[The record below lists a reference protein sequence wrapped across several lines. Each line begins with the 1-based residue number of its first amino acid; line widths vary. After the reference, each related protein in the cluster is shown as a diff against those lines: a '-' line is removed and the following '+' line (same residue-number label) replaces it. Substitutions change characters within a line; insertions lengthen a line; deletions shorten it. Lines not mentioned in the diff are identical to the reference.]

1 VLCGLDL
8 ENNMN
13 NRLIA
18 LLAALGMI
26 GSLGIDTYL
35 PAFGTLAAHFDV
47 QPLLLQQSLSGYL
60 VGMAV
65 MMLFYGTLS
74 DCFGRR
80 TIVLWSLAIFTVGS
94 FGAASSQDITQLLA
108 WRTLQGLAA
117 GAGSVVGRA
126 IIQDRCHGANAVRAL
141 SQVIM
146 AFALAPAVAPLIGG
160 WLLEIGGWRLIFVFL
175 GVFAAVLWVSCWL
188 GLDESLPVHHRH
200 PFSLRPLLRNYLR
213 VLSDRR
219 FVLSTVSGG
228 LGFTVFSLY
237 IGAAAPFVM
246 ETLKRGTDG
255 FGWLFV
261 PLVAGMMTG
270 SWTGA
275 RLAKRVDGH
284 CVIVAGYLI
293 LLLGTVGATLYPS
306 FTEIRLPWAVIPL
319 GVSTFGLAL
328 INPGL
333 ALTAMQRF
341 PHSRGLAS
349 SLNAFINTLFFA
361 VSAGIVAPLLAP
373 NAQWLGLATM
383 TCGLLS
389 VLCWVASRP
398 ALDSPPQFE
407 KS

>member
-1 VLCGLDL
+1 
-8 ENNMN
+8 MN

-35 PAFGTLAAHFDV
+35 PAFGALATHFNV
-47 QPLLLQQSLSGYL
+47 KPLLLQQSLSGYL

-80 TIVLWSLAIFTVGS
+80 AVVLWSLAIFTVS
-94 FGAASSQDITQLLA
+94 CLGAASSQDITQLLI
-108 WRTLQGLAA
+108 WRAIQGLAA

-126 IIQDRCHGANAVRAL
+126 IIQDRCQGADALRAM

-160 WLLEIGGWRLIFVFL
+160 WLLEVSGWRLIFLFL
-175 GVFAAVLWVSCWL
+175 SLFAAVLWVSCWW
-188 GLDESLPVHHRH
+188 GLDESLPKEQRH
-200 PFSLRPLLRNYLR
+200 TFALHPLLLNYLR
-213 VLSDRR
+213 VMSDRS
-219 FVLSTVSGG
+219 FVLLTISGG

-237 IGAAAPFVM
+237 IGAATPFVM
-246 ETLKRGTDG
+246 QILERGTDG

-270 SWTGA
+270 SWAGS
-275 RLAKRVDGH
+275 RLARYVDGRR
-284 CVIVAGYLI
+284 VIIAGYLI
-293 LLLGTVGATLYPS
+293 LLSGTFAATLYPS
-306 FTEIRLPWAVIPL
+306 LADIRLPWAVIPL

-341 PHSRGLAS
+341 PGSRGLAS

-361 VSAGIVAPLLAP
+361 LSAGFIAPLLSAK
-373 NAQWLGLATM
+373 AQWLGMATL

-389 VLCWVASRP
+389 ILCWLASTP
-398 ALDSPPQFE
+398 ALAPTLSKE

>member
-1 VLCGLDL
+1 
-8 ENNMN
+8 MN

-35 PAFGTLAAHFDV
+35 PAFEALATHFDAP
-47 QPLLLQQSLSGYL
+47 PLLLQQSLSAYL

-80 TIVLWSLAIFTVGS
+80 MVILWSLAIFTVS
-94 FGAASSQDITQLLA
+94 CLGAASSQDITQLLI
-108 WRTLQGLAA
+108 WRAIQGLAA

-126 IIQDRCHGANAVRAL
+126 IIQDRCQGADALRAM

-160 WLLEIGGWRLIFVFL
+160 WLLEVSGWQIIFLFL
-175 GVFAAVLWVSCWL
+175 SMFAAVLWVCCWW
-188 GLDESLPVHHRH
+188 GLDESLPKQQRH
-200 PFSLRPLLRNYLR
+200 TFALRPLLLNYLR
-213 VLSDRR
+213 VMSDRS
-219 FVLSTVSGG
+219 FVLLTISGG

-237 IGAAAPFVM
+237 IGAATPFVM
-246 ETLKRGTDG
+246 QILKLGTDG

-270 SWTGA
+270 SWVGS
-275 RLAKRVDGH
+275 RLARHVDG
-284 CVIVAGYLI
+284 CRVIIAGYVI
-293 LLLGTVGATLYPS
+293 LLSGTVAATLYPS
-306 FTEIRLPWAVIPL
+306 LADIRLPWAVIPL

-341 PHSRGLAS
+341 PDSRGLAS
-349 SLNAFINTLFFA
+349 SLNAFISTLFFA
-361 VSAGIVAPLLAP
+361 LSAGFIAPLLAAK
-373 NAQWLGLATM
+373 AQWLGMATL

-389 VLCWVASRP
+389 MLCWLTSAPASAPLCAVINHKDPRSC
-398 ALDSPPQFE
+398 DH
-407 KS
+407 